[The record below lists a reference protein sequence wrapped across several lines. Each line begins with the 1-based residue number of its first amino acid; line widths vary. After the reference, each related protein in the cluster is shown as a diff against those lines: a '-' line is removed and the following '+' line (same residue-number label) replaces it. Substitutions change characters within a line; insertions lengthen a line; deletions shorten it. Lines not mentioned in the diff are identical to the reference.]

1 MPGLLPTCS
10 MCPGGDPAIGTA
22 LLEND
27 LKMHQD
33 GRGRTMRNDYS
44 TAGFATKAIYFSI
57 AAVVLVFVSM
67 LVLTVLHP

>member
-1 MPGLLPTCS
+1 
-10 MCPGGDPAIGTA
+10 MCPVGDPAIGTA
-22 LLEND
+22 LRKMTWKMTW
-27 LKMHQD
+27 KMHLD

-57 AAVVLVFVSM
+57 AAVLLVFVSM